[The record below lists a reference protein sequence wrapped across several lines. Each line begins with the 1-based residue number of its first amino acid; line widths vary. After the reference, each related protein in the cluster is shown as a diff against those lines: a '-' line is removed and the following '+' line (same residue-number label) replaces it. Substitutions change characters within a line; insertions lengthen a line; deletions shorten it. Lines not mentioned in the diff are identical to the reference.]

1 MTSVPHEAARQM
13 VRDCPDLVLEL
24 LRRGQG
30 VVLPEPESIV
40 LEEADL
46 SQVLP
51 AELRSDVV
59 VEMLEHGGGRTGL
72 IVEVQLA
79 RDQDKL
85 YSWPSYAAALHARMR
100 AQVCLVVLTFDR
112 DVALWAARP
121 ILTLQLGSRF
131 QPLVLGPEQIPLV
144 VDPRQAA
151 DMPQLAMLSALCHG
165 EGDEAALVVAVSER
179 AVDGAATAAV
189 LAAVAQA
196 FEVRTRAV
204 TLVTGA
210 TSRTKVLDVD
220 IDDAE
225 GHRRWVALL
234 DS

>member
-1 MTSVPHEAARQM
+1 MRLI
-13 VRDCPDLVLEL
+13 VRVRPGASRTRV
-24 LRRGQG
+24 
-30 VVLPEPESIV
+30 
-40 LEEADL
+40 
-46 SQVLP
+46 
-51 AELRSDVV
+51 
-59 VEMLEHGGGRTGL
+59 GGR
-72 IVEVQLA
+72 
-79 RDQDKL
+79 
-85 YSWPSYAAALHARMR
+85 
-100 AQVCLVVLTFDR
+100 
-112 DVALWAARP
+112 
-121 ILTLQLGSRF
+121 
-131 QPLVLGPEQIPLV
+131 
-144 VDPRQAA
+144 
-151 DMPQLAMLSALCHG
+151 HG

-234 DS
+234 DSDVGRQATPATNAVRPGSANGTGPRGIPQWSRLGTAEPSRAESSSSAASIASWPWPSWWAAASSAGVTGLTASLK